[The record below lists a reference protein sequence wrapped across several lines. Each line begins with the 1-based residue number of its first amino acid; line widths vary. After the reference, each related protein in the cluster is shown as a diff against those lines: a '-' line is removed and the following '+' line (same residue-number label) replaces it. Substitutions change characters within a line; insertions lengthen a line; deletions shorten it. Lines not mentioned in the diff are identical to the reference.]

1 MSNLM
6 APRYKHDCN
15 ACVFIATVY
24 EGGEFQDAYVC
35 TGRDSSVVLRHGD
48 DGPDY
53 SSWPAAMVTEKRMTA
68 PLNFSSDNTYAVCSR
83 NLTYLWVLNEA
94 KKRGHV

>member
-1 MSNLM
+1 MALM
-6 APRYKHDCN
+6 QPRYKHDCG

-35 TGRDSSVVLRHGD
+35 PGDNGSVILRNGD

-53 SSWPAAMVTEKRMTA
+53 ASWPIRMVTEDFMAATVH
-68 PLNFSSDNTYAVCSR
+68 FSNDNTYAVCSQ